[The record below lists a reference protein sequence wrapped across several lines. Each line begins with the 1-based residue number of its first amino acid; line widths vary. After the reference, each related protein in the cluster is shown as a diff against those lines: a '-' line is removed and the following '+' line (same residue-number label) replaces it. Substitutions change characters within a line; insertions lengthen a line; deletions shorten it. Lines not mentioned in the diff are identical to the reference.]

1 MCERDNVYTT
11 GRAKLDG
18 NTSFLYMI
26 FIGNKLNGVIGCDKL
41 LLHLLYDYVFFF
53 VTIFFFL

>member
-41 LLHLLYDYVFFF
+41 LLHLLYDYVFF
-53 VTIFFFL
+53 L